1 VTRGLTI
8 HEIEAAIELRRTTEM
23 SWRQI
28 GVVIAKRSG
37 RAVAY
42 QRDAMQRACKPFMED
57 AESAASQQE
66 K

>member
-1 VTRGLTI
+1 VTRGITI
-8 HEIEAAIELRRTTEM
+8 HEIEAAIELRRTTKM

-28 GVVIAKRSG
+28 GAAIAKHSG